1 MGEKKKKKTVQRQ
14 INTSTVIEMIL
25 SLLTIP
31 AGLTFVSSELSGT
44 ADETEL
50 RILLTITFLLLS
62 FSRLLRARRYRLTG
76 KPKSVCVMQ
85 RVYAGVFFVCALL
98 PLFMGYTQ
106 RAGLVDAAALEARA
120 EAGQLYVGDVRQ
132 VIALIFWGVVLAGR
146 ILSIVR
152 NHKWRNL
159 ILNILMIILILVY
172 WYASFVACDLMTA
185 ILVIVAQ
192 ALISIFGVVFQR
204 VKLDVL
210 RKIIRKT
217 YASEIILG
225 LLLLICAVAYVLKF
239 IEPNIP
245 TFEDGLWYGFAI
257 VTTIGFGDFTA
268 VTMLGRVLSVVLGIY
283 GIVVVALIT
292 SIIVNFYGETRK
304 DVDDPE
310 ENTTKEESTEEP
322 LDEL

>member
-1 MGEKKKKKTVQRQ
+1 MREKGKKKTVQGH
-14 INTSTVIEMIL
+14 INTSTVIEMIC

-31 AGLTFVSSELSGT
+31 AGLTYVSSELGGNVEE
-44 ADETEL
+44 AEL
-50 RILLTITFLLLS
+50 RILLTFTFMLLS
-62 FSRLLRARRYRLTG
+62 LSRLLRSRRCRLAG
-76 KPKSVCVMQ
+76 RPKSVCVMQ
-85 RVYAGVFFVCALL
+85 LVYGAVFFICALL

-106 RAGLVDAAALEARA
+106 KIGVADAASLEARA
-120 EAGQLYVGDVRQ
+120 EAGLLFVGDVRQ

-159 ILNILMIILILVY
+159 ILNILMIVLILVY

-185 ILVIVAQ
+185 ILVIVVQ

-257 VTTIGFGDFTA
+257 VTTIGFGDFAA
-268 VTMLGRVLSVVLGIY
+268 VTMVGRLLSVVLGIY

-304 DVDDPE
+304 EVDDPE
-310 ENTTKEESTEEP
+310 ENTTSEDS